1 MKSRVV
7 VIVRKEKLQE
17 VKKAL
22 TEVDNVRIRPSI
34 VVEISGKN
42 APEAMVVAMTAG
54 ASSAFEI

>member
-22 TEVDNVRIRPSI
+22 TKVDNVRIRPAI

-42 APEAMVVAMTAG
+42 AAEAMVVAMTAG
-54 ASSAFEI
+54 ASDAFEI